1 MSERIEKTKEF
12 LTDLNRFVTEV
23 LREGEDY
30 GTFQGIPKYTLLLPG
45 AHKVLLFLGATAR
58 TEVTCQFID
67 GTGLLAKAVVHLERD
82 GQHLAD
88 GVGIC
93 TSRETR
99 FQGGRRRRICP
110 DCGRPAVIPQRPEY
124 GTGYI
129 CLKSEGGCGKVFSTP
144 PPINEADV
152 YNNVIKLAKKRA
164 LVDAVLTAAPGIS
177 AMFTQ
182 DLEDTEVPA
191 EDNNSTTDIT
201 TDVDIID
208 VEMVRTDDP
217 VRQKIIRNQITPMRN
232 YVGEDVFC
240 EILGR
245 MGYKSLDDVPTG
257 ELERVVQ
264 ELKREAQAKAK
275 AAASGG
281 SRSTTF

>member
-1 MSERIEKTKEF
+1 MSERIERSKEF
-12 LTDLNRFVTEV
+12 LSDLHRFVSEV
-23 LREGEDY
+23 LVEGEDY

-45 AHKVLLFLGATAR
+45 AHKVLLFLGATVK

-99 FQGGRRRRICP
+99 FQMGRRRRMCP
-110 DCGRPAVIPQRPEY
+110 ECGHPAAVPQRPEY
-124 GTGYI
+124 GTGYV
-129 CLKSEGGCGKVFSTP
+129 CLKSEGGCGKIFSTP
-144 PPINEADV
+144 PPINEADI

-182 DLEDTEVPA
+182 DLEDTEVAADEPM
-191 EDNNSTTDIT
+191 TVTDT
-201 TDVDIID
+201 ARADDIID
-208 VEMVRTDDP
+208 AQVVRDNP

-245 MGYKSLDDVPTG
+245 VGYKTLDDVPTE

-264 ELKREAQAKAK
+264 ELRREARAKAG
-275 AAASGG
+275 AAATGRRVKSN
-281 SRSTTF
+281 TF